1 MAKSKSTN
9 TKPGVAM
16 STPLW
21 SDEEI
26 GFLLKLIEE
35 EDDIRYFNLSE
46 KMEDNGFFRSPEAIR
61 KFFGRNKQYKP
72 EKNLLMSLM
81 PDEREVRDV
90 GEKDLLGRIKESKIQ
105 IELASERQFKNL
117 GLPKDPA
124 IKILCISDLHFPF
137 HNKKVVEHAIE
148 NHSDADILVVNGDIF
163 EGFMVSKWPKKKT
176 ILLEWEYKLAAE
188 FLREV
193 APRFKHI
200 ALTSG
205 NHEYR
210 LNSYFAA
217 NIDPGVNFLVCNDI
231 LTKLSGGWDFDE
243 GGEFKK
249 LYNFDNVY
257 YKGGL
262 GSWYLKIGKTIFAH
276 PRFFSSVPM
285 RTAIKACEYFKDRED
300 LQCVVMSH
308 CFDEETELLTNNGW
322 KNIDTISE
330 ADQPMTLNL
339 EKDELEL
346 NPCEG
351 IYKYDN
357 LNELILFK
365 NDTGL
370 EIAVTPEHGMVYS
383 TVHGEKR
390 RWKRGTAEQIEN
402 FNRAYIPAAGLW
414 KEQTEAELSDDLL
427 KLLAWVMTEGS
438 LDKIPSG
445 NHRIRISQSKD
456 KNDYPQR
463 IEDILNNE
471 TIKYTKALRYEANTT
486 KHGQH
491 RNYDAYTYTIGVE
504 ETSKLLPYLDIGT
517 KTLKHEFMMSLSLR
531 QRQLFIQELCMGD
544 GSKCGTK
551 EFRHYYSSNKTLLDQ
566 FQTLCVLSGIR
577 TKISPP
583 RNDGTYVVYI
593 TYSNFRE
600 ILSSERTSYKGRTWC
615 LSVPNAT
622 LVARRKGS
630 TFITQ
635 NTHKLGQYV
644 LHDKLIIEQ
653 GCCCVPMD
661 YEADGRNAPSLQSF
675 GYAVIYMDKDG
686 NVDFEKSKAIY
697 RGTGAPIKADD
708 LLPIA
713 FG

>member
-1 MAKSKSTN
+1 
-9 TKPGVAM
+9 M

-81 PDEREVRDV
+81 PDEREVRNV
-90 GEKDLLGRIKESKIQ
+90 GEKDLLGRIEESKIQ
-105 IELASERQFKNL
+105 IELASERQFKDL

-124 IKILCISDLHFPF
+124 IKILCVSDLHFPF

-193 APRFKHI
+193 APRFKHV

-217 NIDPGVNFLVCNDI
+217 NVDPGVNFLVCNDI

-308 CFDEETELLTNNGW
+308 CFDEETELLTDNGW
-322 KNIDTISE
+322 RSIDSILETDRPIT
-330 ADQPMTLNL
+330 MNL
-339 EKDELEL
+339 ETNKLEL
-346 NPCEG
+346 NKCDG
-351 IYKYDN
+351 VYKYNN
-357 LNELILFK
+357 LNELIVFS
-365 NDTGL
+365 NDSGF
-370 EIAVTPEHGMVYS
+370 EVAVTPEHGMISS
-383 TVHGEKR
+383 TVHCRDRKWR
-390 RWKRGTAEQIEN
+390 KTIAKDIEGL
-402 FNRAYIPAAGLW
+402 NRVYIPAAGEW
-414 KEQTEAELSDDLL
+414 EENNDADISNELL
-427 KLLAWVMTEGS
+427 KTLAWVITEGS
-438 LDKIPSG
+438 LDHLDSG
-445 NHRIRISQSKD
+445 NFRIRISQSRD
-456 KNDYPQR
+456 KNDYPQH
-463 IEDILNNE
+463 IEDILDKENIE
-471 TIKYTKALRYEANTT
+471 YTKALRYTADST

-504 ETSKLLPYLDIGT
+504 NTKKLLPYLDIRT

-531 QRQLFIQELCMGD
+531 QRKLFIEELCMGD
-544 GSKCGTK
+544 GSKCGTPY
-551 EFRHYYSSNKTLLDQ
+551 FRHYYSKNITLLNQ

-577 TKISPP
+577 TKISP
-583 RNDGTYVVYI
+583 RKDGTYVVYL
-593 TYSNFRE
+593 TYSDFRT
-600 ILSSERTSYKGRTWC
+600 IMKSERQSYSGRTWC
-615 LSVPNAT
+615 LSVQNGT
-622 LVARRKGS
+622 LIARRKGS